1 MHGTPP
7 SRATLSPLRGLV
19 RLLRPK
25 QWVKNAFVLAPLLFS
40 GAFLQG
46 ESIRQS
52 LLAFVLFCIASSATY
67 IVNDACDIERDRRHP
82 KKSKSRPL
90 ASGAVSL
97 TQGLA
102 LLALLYGILFVAWFH
117 VPQVMR
123 VIVGYL
129 LLNLAYT
136 FVLKHQPVVDI
147 FTIAFG
153 FVLRVYAGSQALD
166 VPMSSWMFITTLC
179 LALYLA
185 AIKRRQEL
193 STSGSGGRQVLD
205 RYTIPLVKRYA
216 ETAAM
221 GALLFYS
228 MFVLSA
234 KPELV
239 ATIPVVLFGMF
250 RYWYVVETL
259 EGGESPTDVLFADWQ
274 LLLAVTVWAA
284 TCIWA
289 LWPAQS

>member
-1 MHGTPP
+1 M
-7 SRATLSPLRGLV
+7 LM
-19 RLLRPK
+19 RPK
-25 QWVKNAFVLAPLLFS
+25 QWVKNTFVLAPLLFT

-46 ESIRQS
+46 ESIRQA
-52 LLAFVLFCIASSATY
+52 LLAFALFCVASSATY
-67 IVNDACDIERDRRHP
+67 IVNDARDIERDRRHP

-90 ASGAVSL
+90 ASGVVSL
-97 TQGLA
+97 PQGLA
-102 LLALLYGILFVAWFH
+102 LLAFLYAILIAAWFH
-117 VPQVMR
+117 EPQVMR

-129 LLNLAYT
+129 LLNVAYT

-193 STSGSGGRQVLD
+193 STSGSEGRQVLD
-205 RYTIPLVKRYA
+205 QYTIPLVNRYA
-216 ETAAM
+216 EMAAM
-221 GALLFYS
+221 GALVFYS

-234 KPELV
+234 RPELV
-239 ATIPVVLFGMF
+239 VTVPVVLFGLF
-250 RYWYVVETL
+250 RYWYVVEAL
-259 EGGESPTDVLFADWQ
+259 DGGESPTDALFADWQ

-289 LWPAQS
+289 LWPAQL